1 MKSALYAKQALNEW
15 PVGYGKVGS
24 IFFFRKIFISLNSA
38 WNFKTFGNDVCSVVL
53 LFAFSFLLLYASN
66 NAFDRST
73 LYTTRSL
80 K

>member
-15 PVGYGKVGS
+15 PLGYGKVGS
-24 IFFFRKIFISLNSA
+24 IFFRKIFISLNSA
-38 WNFKTFGNDVCSVVL
+38 WNFKTFGNDVYSVVL
-53 LFAFSFLLLYASN
+53 LFAISFLLLYASN